1 MKSVLQKKRRC
12 LFCGST
18 AVECHHVFEG
28 AHRSASDR
36 YGLTVYLCRK
46 HHMLVHAD
54 EALNRRLKSE
64 AQEKAMKVYGFSEKE
79 WLDIFRRNWR

>member
-12 LFCGST
+12 LICGST

-46 HHMLVHAD
+46 HHILVHAN

-64 AQEKAMKVYGFSEKE
+64 AQEKAMMVYGFGDKE
-79 WLDIFRRNWR
+79 WLDIFKRNWR

>member
-12 LFCGST
+12 LICGSM

-36 YGLTVYLCRK
+36 SGLTVYLCRK

-64 AQEKAMKVYGFSEKE
+64 AQEKAMKVYGFGDKE
-79 WLDIFRRNWR
+79 WLDIFKRNWR

>member
-12 LFCGST
+12 LFCGSA
-18 AVECHHVFEG
+18 AVERHHVFEG

-64 AQEKAMKVYGFSEKE
+64 AQEKAMKVYGFGDKE

>member
-1 MKSVLQKKRRC
+1 MKSVLQKSRRC
-12 LFCGST
+12 LICGST

-64 AQEKAMKVYGFSEKE
+64 AQEKAMRFYNFGNEK
-79 WLDIFRRNWR
+79 WLEIFKRNWR

>member
-12 LFCGST
+12 LICGST

-28 AHRSASDR
+28 AHRRASDK

-46 HHMLVHAD
+46 
-54 EALNRRLKSE
+54 LNRRLKSE
-64 AQEKAMKVYGFSEKE
+64 AQEKAMKVYGFGDKE